1 VARVLQNGKA
11 NGSGRENGWKEVT
24 EKAGQ
29 EGHNSRELAA
39 RRKRIIKQKIKR
51 TTKKL

>member
-11 NGSGRENGWKEVT
+11 NGSERENGWKEVT

-29 EGHNSRELAA
+29 EGHDSREFQQEE
-39 RRKRIIKQKIKR
+39 KESSN
-51 TTKKL
+51 KKLNAQPKL